1 MRRRDILLGIGITL
15 SGCINIGAENKYEP
29 DLDPFDGYP
38 PLPLKVPPK
47 QFFDSTT
54 FDVAKV
60 NSQTIPLSPLKT
72 VYNWHQRGEARF
84 VDSRSQT
91 QYERSHILGSILSPA
106 PSGIGSSDPTFDWP
120 KNDRIVAYCGCP
132 LHLSTLRAA
141 SLLNSGFT
149 NVYVL
154 KDGFWDWHDKRYPLA
169 GTDLNTAPRTWT
181 IHGKT
186 DPSFSGKTVWIREL
200 QSGQVEATMI
210 QTNGEFTSEIRFSN
224 ISPTTSISI
233 EAPHRTIVSPL
244 SSLLETVIEI

>member
-1 MRRRDILLGIGITL
+1 MQRRDILLGIGIAI
-15 SGCINIGAENKYEP
+15 SGCLGTSENNKYEP

-38 PLPLKVPPK
+38 PLPTQIPP
-47 QFFDSTT
+47 QQIFDPTT

-60 NSQTIPLSPLKT
+60 NSQTIPLAPLKT

-106 PSGIGSSDPTFDWP
+106 PSGIGSSDPTSDWP
-120 KNDRIVAYCGCP
+120 KNDRIVTYCGCP

-154 KDGFWDWHDKRYPLA
+154 QDGFWEWHDRRYPLA
-169 GTDLNTAPRTWT
+169 GNDLNLAPKIWI

-186 DPSFSGKTVWIREL
+186 DPSLSGKTVWIREL
-200 QSGQVEATMI
+200 QSGQVEATPI
-210 QTNGEFTSEIRFSN
+210 QSNGEFKSDIRFSN
-224 ISPTTSISI
+224 ISLKTPISI

-244 SSLLETVIEI
+244 SSLIDTTIEI